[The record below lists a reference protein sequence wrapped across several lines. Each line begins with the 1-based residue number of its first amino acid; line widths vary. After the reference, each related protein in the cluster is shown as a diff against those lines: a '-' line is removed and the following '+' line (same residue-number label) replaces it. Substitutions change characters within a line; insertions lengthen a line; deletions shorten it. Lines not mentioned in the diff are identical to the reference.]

1 MLQVVFRILGP
12 LDVQVDGRPVPLSGA
27 RQRTILAMLL
37 LSANHVVS
45 VDTLAEAVWQGS
57 PPTTFVNQI
66 AICVSGLRKAFKAAV
81 GADDLIVT
89 SHPGYLLATGAHRID
104 AAEFEELVAEAR
116 DARQRG
122 RTAAAAGLLEQ
133 ALGLWRGRALEGVAA
148 GRVAAEAAR
157 LDEQR
162 LAVHEEFT
170 ALRLDLG
177 RHRELIGELTSFL
190 AEHGL
195 REQARAQLMLA
206 QYRSGLRAEALE
218 TYREARRLFAE
229 ELGIEPGPRLRQLHD
244 AVLAD
249 EAWLAAPPA
258 GPATPHPGQPHPGE
272 MYPGDPHA
280 GDPQPGDPQPGAG
293 AAASAEPEAERQGF
307 RFAFEPV
314 SQRRALTRPA
324 GPAAEHRPARTSPPP
339 ARTSPP
345 PARTRAA
352 DRGAR
357 ADEVPPARSPQFVP
371 AATAAL
377 EFRLLG
383 PVEATAGGREIP
395 LDGAKQRS
403 VLAALL
409 LADGRL
415 LPDDRLSTLIWGWDP
430 PATWTAQLHTYAS
443 RLRGRLGPLVDLVR
457 RGPGYRL
464 DIGPARLDL
473 REFRRDADLGHR
485 ALENGAYA
493 RAAELLSAALG
504 QWRGEP
510 LTGVTPQLA
519 EKELPALEESRLAVL
534 EDRIEAELALGGHRA
549 AVPELLRL
557 VAEHPTRERLRGQLM
572 IGLYRCDRQGDAL
585 EVYEAGRRL
594 LAEDLGVDPGPA
606 LRRLHHQVLTG
617 DLSHPGVPDRSA
629 AVLTPTA
636 RPDAEPP
643 GTTRPIV
650 AAPPGGEERG
660 GLVPAMLPPATAD
673 FIGRERHLT
682 ALAAALRGV
691 RVDGPATG
699 AAVEDPAAPVG
710 PVVLTGGAGT
720 GKSALA
726 VHAAHLVR
734 DDFPDG
740 HLYADLS
747 TPDGTPRDPGAVLG
761 GFLRALGADR
771 PELPD
776 ALDERVRLYRSRLAG
791 RHVLVVLDNAADD
804 RQVRPLLTAESR
816 SRTLV
821 TSRAAL
827 GVLEGARR
835 FQVGPLDFPGAYQL
849 LAAAGRERVSADP
862 AATARI
868 VELCERL
875 PLALR
880 VCAARLAAHPHWSP
894 ARLADRLTPA
904 EHRLDELRLDDL
916 DVRARLGSGLPGLDP
931 VARGALGVLARADAD
946 SWTPADAAAL
956 LGSSERDAEEVL
968 ESLTGARLLTAAEDR
983 SELRYR
989 FAPLVRLVAL
999 EECRTA
1005 VAV

>member
-37 LSANHVVS
+37 LSADHVVS

-89 SHPGYLLATGAHRID
+89 SHPGYQLATGTHRID
-104 AAEFEELVAEAR
+104 AAEFDQLVDEAR
-116 DARQRG
+116 EARRRG
-122 RTAAAAGLLEQ
+122 RTAVAAGLLEQ

-170 ALRLDLG
+170 SLRLDLG

-218 TYREARRLFAE
+218 TYRDARRLFAD

-249 EAWLAAPPA
+249 EAWLAGPAVEPTAGGTPPDPGPPA
-258 GPATPHPGQPHPGE
+258 AGGPRSGPAAAAAA
-272 MYPGDPHA
+272 A
-280 GDPQPGDPQPGAG
+280 GTADAG
-293 AAASAEPEAERQGF
+293 AERKGF
-307 RFAFEPV
+307 RSAFEPV
-314 SQRRALTRPA
+314 SQRRGRPRQPTV
-324 GPAAEHRPARTSPPP
+324 PA
-339 ARTSPP
+339 
-345 PARTRAA
+345 ARTRGT
-352 DRGAR
+352 DRR
-357 ADEVPPARSPQFVP
+357 SEPVEVPLARSPRNIQP
-371 AATAAL
+371 AASAL

-383 PVEATAGGREIP
+383 PVEAIAGGREIP

-415 LPDDRLSTLIWGWDP
+415 LPDDRLSTLIWGWEP

-594 LAEDLGVDPGPA
+594 LAEELGVDPGPA

-617 DLSHPGVPDRSA
+617 DLTHPGVPEGSA
-629 AVLTPTA
+629 AVLAPA
-636 RPDAEPP
+636 VRLAPAPP
-643 GTTRPIV
+643 RGTRPAV
-650 AAPPGGEERG
+650 APAGGEERG

-691 RVDGPATG
+691 RPDGPAAA
-699 AAVEDPAAPVG
+699 AAVEDPAAPAG
-710 PVVLTGGAGT
+710 PVVLTGSAGT
-720 GKSALA
+720 GKSTLA

-740 HLYADLS
+740 HLYADL
-747 TPDGTPRDPGAVLG
+747 TAPDGTPRDPGAVLG
-761 GFLRALGADR
+761 GFLRALGADE
-771 PELPD
+771 PELPE

-849 LAAAGRERVSADP
+849 LAAAGRERVAADP

-880 VCAARLAAHPHWSP
+880 VCAARLAAHAHWSP

-904 EHRLDELRLDDL
+904 EHRLDELRLGDL
-916 DVRARLGSGLPGLDP
+916 DVRARLCSGLPGLDP
-931 VARGALGVLARADAD
+931 VARAALGVLARADAD
-946 SWTPADAAAL
+946 SWTPVDAAAL

-968 ESLTGARLLTAAEDR
+968 ELLTGARLLTAAEDR
-983 SELRYR
+983 AELRYR